1 MQLLRLNFIIEALR
15 KYAPKNQL
23 ILQDTK
29 SNEMENPTQNQ
40 FPIYPLIRSRWS
52 PRAFSGRTV
61 EKEKLQSLFEAARWA
76 PSSMNEQPWRFIV
89 GQKGDETWKKIHDS
103 LVEFNQNWAVQA
115 PVLVVNLGKK
125 TFTYKGRENVTYQ
138 YDTGQAVAFMVI
150 EAVNQGLVAHQMG
163 GFHAEKLI
171 ELLEIP
177 EDFKPISVTAIGY
190 HGNPESLPSDLHKS
204 EFRERERHSLNEQ
217 VFSGKFGVKSELF

>member
-1 MQLLRLNFIIEALR
+1 
-15 KYAPKNQL
+15 
-23 ILQDTK
+23 
-29 SNEMENPTQNQ
+29 MENPTQNQ
-40 FPIYPLIRSRWS
+40 FPVYPLIRMRWS
-52 PRAFSGRTV
+52 PRAFGEKPV
-61 EKEKLQSLFEAARWA
+61 EKERLQSLFEAARWA

-89 GQKGDETWKKIHDS
+89 GQKGDKTWEKIHNS
-103 LVEFNQNWAVQA
+103 LVEFNQNWATQA
-115 PVLVVNLGKK
+115 PVLIVNLGKK

-171 ELLEIP
+171 ELFEIP

-190 HGNPESLPSDLHKS
+190 QGDPGTLSADLYKS
-204 EFRERERHSLNEQ
+204 EFRERERRSLAEQ
-217 VFSGKFGVKSELF
+217 VFSGKFGGKSELF

>member
-1 MQLLRLNFIIEALR
+1 
-15 KYAPKNQL
+15 
-23 ILQDTK
+23 
-29 SNEMENPTQNQ
+29 MENPTNNRY
-40 FPIYPLIRSRWS
+40 PIYPLIRSRWS
-52 PRAFSGRTV
+52 PRAFSEKPV

-89 GQKGDETWKKIHDS
+89 GEKGDETWEKIHDA
-103 LVEFNQNWAVQA
+103 LVEFNQNWATRA
-115 PVLVVNLGKK
+115 PVLIVNLGKK

-163 GFHAEKLI
+163 GFHAEKII
-171 ELLEIP
+171 EVLNIP

-190 HGNPESLPSDLHKS
+190 QGDPEKLPADLYKS
-204 EFRERERHSLNEQ
+204 EFRERERRSLHEQ
-217 VFSGKFGVKSELF
+217 VFSDKFGLNSKLF